1 MAGEVNHVLAGSAAD
16 LDHVT
21 GAICEMLSQGRP
33 ERLMV
38 AMKSRR
44 IEPAIGLDAPAIL
57 AKFNDIVSQ
66 LTSPG
71 NEKADETAS
80 KG

>member
-1 MAGEVNHVLAGSAAD
+1 
-16 LDHVT
+16 
-21 GAICEMLSQGRP
+21 
-33 ERLMV
+33 MV
-38 AMKSRR
+38 AMKSRC

-71 NEKADETAS
+71 NEKADQNARRAKRPERMPAQT
-80 KG
+80 GR

>member
-1 MAGEVNHVLAGSAAD
+1 
-16 LDHVT
+16 
-21 GAICEMLSQGRP
+21 MLFQGRP

-44 IEPAIGLDAPAIL
+44 VEPAIGLDAPAVL

-71 NEKADETAS
+71 NEKADQSAS
-80 KG
+80 KGQTPRTNAGSNRPMNDLSLQLQCGRY